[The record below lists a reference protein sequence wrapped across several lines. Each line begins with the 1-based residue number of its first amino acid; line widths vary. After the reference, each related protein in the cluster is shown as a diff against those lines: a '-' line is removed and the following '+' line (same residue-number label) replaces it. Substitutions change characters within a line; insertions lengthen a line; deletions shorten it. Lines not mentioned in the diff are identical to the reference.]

1 MCVKGANIAR
11 LHCRKSAHKSK
22 KFDLQTV
29 SPCERVGSGDET
41 SKNWPTLWV
50 LKLMGVTCSS
60 SPRTLAEVVL
70 FPSTSHAD
78 PGM

>member
-29 SPCERVGSGDET
+29 SPCERVGSGVET

-60 SPRTLAEVVL
+60 SPPNFMYSCGSGFVSLY
-70 FPSTSHAD
+70 
-78 PGM
+78 